1 MNPVPL
7 AGKGRRSTHMTDTRL
22 PLLVLLSAAV
32 LACHSQQEINGGEE
46 RMEVVS
52 DDRPSGLTEDPTD
65 PVDLAA
71 DESQPAPEPTE
82 ATEPLDAAGVDPVL
96 TVASEPVALPPEVL
110 AVSTVTRTAEH
121 SRMEASIGSFEV
133 TGTFYPRPGAQARPV
148 EGQLETHWMDDCS
161 SLESEFFGSLWGE
174 EFAFISI
181 LAFDPLLGCWV
192 ESWWT
197 ESGELIRPLAHGY
210 EQDNGS
216 VVTVRREEG
225 RDVRDEIHL
234 GTNQITRRI
243 WRTTSEGVEYL
254 SLELTGQRV
263 D

>member
-1 MNPVPL
+1 MSVPIS
-7 AGKGRRSTHMTDTRL
+7 AEMSTTR
-22 PLLVLLSAAV
+22 VAA
-32 LACHSQQEINGGEE
+32 
-46 RMEVVS
+46 S
-52 DDRPSGLTEDPTD
+52 DL
-65 PVDLAA
+65 
-71 DESQPAPEPTE
+71 
-82 ATEPLDAAGVDPVL
+82 PVL
-96 TVASEPVALPPEVL
+96 IRGESGTGKEVIARLVHRESPRAGAPFVAENCSAVPETL
-110 AVSTVTRTAEH
+110 
-121 SRMEASIGSFEV
+121 
-133 TGTFYPRPGAQARPV
+133 
-148 EGQLETHWMDDCS
+148 
-161 SLESEFFGSLWGE
+161 LESEFFGFLWGE

>member
-1 MNPVPL
+1 
-7 AGKGRRSTHMTDTRL
+7 MTDTRL
-22 PLLVLLSAAV
+22 PLLVLLSGAV
-32 LACHSQQEINGGEE
+32 LACHSQQELGGGEE

-52 DDRPSGLTEDPTD
+52 DERPSAPPQEPTD

-71 DESQPAPEPTE
+71 DESRSAPKPTEPTD
-82 ATEPLDAAGVDPVL
+82 TPDAQL
-96 TVASEPVALPPEVL
+96 TVASEPVAIPREVL

-148 EGQLETHWMDDCS
+148 EGQLETYWMDDCS
-161 SLESEFFGSLWGE
+161 SLESEFFGSLWGK

-181 LAFDPLLGCWV
+181 LAFDPLLGCWL

-197 ESGELIRPLAHGY
+197 EDGELIRPLAQGY

-225 RDVRDEIHL
+225 RNVRDEIHL
-234 GTNQITRRI
+234 GAHQITRRI
-243 WRTTSEGVEYL
+243 WRTTTDGVEYL